1 MEWSIILSSS
11 AIGTVIGAIIAWIS
25 SLLTNRAADRRQSKQ
40 MLHDLMTARG
50 EEIYQQLFQDQTHLM
65 LLNGNYINMLELAI
79 NGKLTEIKSALDFA
93 DSLQKNDVPQLLK
106 EGARLSLLQT
116 LYFPI
121 IENDCKK
128 YIQLRNSIMNDM
140 SGNLN
145 TIIPLLMT
153 KETESLKP
161 LLDQAKQLNTDLAE
175 CSNKTLKNIVE
186 EVRLSQNRP
195 QSMPPQSKNQ

>member
-1 MEWSIILSSS
+1 
-11 AIGTVIGAIIAWIS
+11 
-25 SLLTNRAADRRQSKQ
+25 
-40 MLHDLMTARG
+40 
-50 EEIYQQLFQDQTHLM
+50 
-65 LLNGNYINMLELAI
+65 
-79 NGKLTEIKSALDFA
+79 
-93 DSLQKNDVPQLLK
+93 
-106 EGARLSLLQT
+106 
-116 LYFPI
+116 
-121 IENDCKK
+121 
-128 YIQLRNSIMNDM
+128 MNDM